1 MKVKL
6 SSPTAAAAHRNV
18 PRRKIKPMLVQPGC
32 NIAIFTGCNKA
43 IFTGCNI
50 AIFTGC
56 NIAIFTEM
64 FVEEKLNRSLLMLVQ
79 PGCKVNESQF

>member
-18 PRRKIKPMLVQPGC
+18 PRRKIKPLVQPGC
-32 NIAIFTGCNKA
+32 NIA

-56 NIAIFTEM
+56 NIAIFT
-64 FVEEKLNRSLLMLVQ
+64 
-79 PGCKVNESQF
+79 GCNIAIFTWVVRDTSILC